1 MRPCKKAWYNRRL
14 KKHSKYNVFG
24 RNFIAAE
31 ACKYFDL
38 WGLHLICALRVC
50 GNERRRQ
57 ALPQPQEGYPEHLR
71 RHDEDGSVVS
81 VKGAQASMP
90 MLARCWM
97 QCSGYLQA
105 KGMPRCCASRRL
117 WHGCCT
123 QPRPFDSCC
132 VTTIL
137 DIVYPFQ
144 DQATILGAMLGQCWA
159 AWGPCSGHVGA
170 MCDHVTHVGLK
181 LVHVRLLGPCQGH
194 VGLLGLCWLYVG
206 SWYVP
211 VGHTFMSCAI

>member
-1 MRPCKKAWYNRRL
+1 MIYPPCSWGAEFNAMGFSKPRGCPAVAPVEVVASLVHLASPIRQLLCDHNTGSGKRL
-14 KKHSKYNVFG
+14 
-24 RNFIAAE
+24 
-31 ACKYFDL
+31 
-38 WGLHLICALRVC
+38 
-50 GNERRRQ
+50 
-57 ALPQPQEGYPEHLR
+57 
-71 RHDEDGSVVS
+71 S

-132 VTTIL
+132 VTTML